1 MKKLLYIVSL
11 LLGMF
16 FTSCNDGN
24 IDDINRRLDAIE
36 NNKIATISQQ
46 ITSIN
51 SSILLLENIN
61 NSLASKDVDIENRI
75 KVLTEYV
82 DTELKASNDWV
93 QATFATLEQYN
104 ALAKEIAA
112 FKAHVEGIQGSL
124 SASIS
129 ALEASMKGWVNSQLT
144 GYYTISEID
153 TKIKILEATIVE
165 GDEELQKEIDDLKEA
180 IARQKADIA
189 DAYQK
194 AIEEAITI
202 NNGMI
207 DDKIA
212 AEIANINDQITAIQT
227 SLKILEERVSEIEEA
242 IDQIKGLDITFET
255 TDKACLAG
263 ASVYIGYAITGG
275 DAETSVEAW
284 GDGGWSADV
293 VAESTSVGRIV
304 ATAPNEISKRGKI
317 IVLATSGAGG
327 VAMKSLYFDEGVLTG
342 IFDTYEVDWEACSL
356 QVTFQTNINYTVEIP
371 AEAKEWLTFTENT
384 RATIQTET
392 LIFSVAENPDET
404 PRSTTVSLIG
414 ECGDVISSFI
424 VSQKLQ
430 PFGIIE
436 FADTYAKLVCVEKF
450 DTNGDGEVSIKEASK
465 VTKLDYYFFGDYAE
479 AIFYFNELRHFIN
492 LTQIPDC
499 AFKGCSN
506 LVNIT
511 LPANIAYIGDHA
523 FYGCKNLEAIDIP
536 NGVTEIGDYAFYNC
550 KQLASVVIPNSVT
563 SFGNSP
569 FFNCAG
575 LIDVVL
581 GNGIKSIDESGFG
594 GCSSLT
600 NVTFGTG
607 ISSIGYSAFYDCRN
621 LLNVYCKAITPP
633 SLDASFYFQKDMK
646 FYVPT
651 ESVWLY
657 QTTKWKN
664 YADNIVG
671 YDFE

>member
-1 MKKLLYIVSL
+1 M
-11 LLGMF
+11 
-16 FTSCNDGN
+16 
-24 IDDINRRLDAIE
+24 
-36 NNKIATISQQ
+36 
-46 ITSIN
+46 
-51 SSILLLENIN
+51 
-61 NSLASKDVDIENRI
+61 
-75 KVLTEYV
+75 
-82 DTELKASNDWV
+82 
-93 QATFATLEQYN
+93 
-104 ALAKEIAA
+104 
-112 FKAHVEGIQGSL
+112 
-124 SASIS
+124 
-129 ALEASMKGWVNSQLT
+129 
-144 GYYTISEID
+144 
-153 TKIKILEATIVE
+153 
-165 GDEELQKEIDDLKEA
+165 
-180 IARQKADIA
+180 
-189 DAYQK
+189 
-194 AIEEAITI
+194 
-202 NNGMI
+202 
-207 DDKIA
+207 
-212 AEIANINDQITAIQT
+212 
-227 SLKILEERVSEIEEA
+227 
-242 IDQIKGLDITFET
+242 
-255 TDKACLAG
+255 
-263 ASVYIGYAITGG
+263 
-275 DAETSVEAW
+275 
-284 GDGGWSADV
+284 
-293 VAESTSVGRIV
+293 
-304 ATAPNEISKRGKI
+304 
-317 IVLATSGAGG
+317 
-327 VAMKSLYFDEGVLTG
+327 
-342 IFDTYEVDWEACSL
+342 
-356 QVTFQTNINYTVEIP
+356 
-371 AEAKEWLTFTENT
+371 
-384 RATIQTET
+384 
-392 LIFSVAENPDET
+392 
-404 PRSTTVSLIG
+404 
-414 ECGDVISSFI
+414 
-424 VSQKLQ
+424 
-430 PFGIIE
+430 
-436 FADTYAKLVCVEKF
+436 CVEKF

-594 GCSSLT
+594 GCSRLT